1 MEKNLISS
9 LLRVYHSEKSRFAA
23 SAVLTR
29 FVETYSIG
37 HAKGASIVFT
47 DRDKQD
53 VAALLRAAEGI
64 EAATTTSASWDALS
78 RAESLDLGGNEKL
91 TSAAVRQD
99 RVAVRALPGRPL
111 ILGGKEMHLPDG
123 ANLDV
128 EWHLASRENG
138 HDAVLV
144 VENWEAFAGIERT
157 TFELSGTGA
166 NPLVL
171 FRGSPVYRQDHVAAL
186 LEQLR
191 LPVHAFV
198 DFDPAGLVIALGLPG
213 FVDLVAPAV
222 DELERALAASTNTER
237 FLSQLPEAQRV
248 LDANSHPSIAAHWRM
263 QKMHGK
269 ALPQEYFLATRA
281 TRAW

>member
-23 SAVLTR
+23 SATLSR
-29 FVETYSIG
+29 FVETYGIG
-37 HAKGASIVFT
+37 HAKGASLVFT

-53 VAALLRAAEGI
+53 VAALLRATEGI
-64 EAATTTSASWDALS
+64 DAATTTSASWDALS

-91 TSAAVRQD
+91 TSSTVRRD

-111 ILGGKEMHLPDG
+111 LLDGREMHLPDG
-123 ANLDV
+123 ANLDI
-128 EWHLASRENG
+128 EWHLASRRNG

-157 TFELSGTGA
+157 TFDLSGAGC

-171 FRGSPVYRQDHVAAL
+171 FRGSPVYRQDHAVAL
-186 LEQLR
+186 LDQLT

-198 DFDPAGLVIALGLPG
+198 DFDPAGLIIALSLPG
-213 FVDLVAPAV
+213 FVDLVAPAA
-222 DELERALAASTNTER
+222 DELQRALAASTNTER
-237 FLSQLPEAQRV
+237 YLSQLPEAQGI
-248 LDANSHPSIAAHWRM
+248 LDAAAHPSIAAHWRI
-263 QKMHGK
+263 QKAHGK
-269 ALPQEYFLATRA
+269 ALPQEYFLAR
-281 TRAW
+281 RAW